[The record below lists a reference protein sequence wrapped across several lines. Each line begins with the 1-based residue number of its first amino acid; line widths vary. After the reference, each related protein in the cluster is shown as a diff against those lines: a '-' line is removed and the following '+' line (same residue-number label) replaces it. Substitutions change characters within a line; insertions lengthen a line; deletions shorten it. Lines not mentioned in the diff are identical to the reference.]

1 MEGFLAALVVSFG
14 VIFVAELGDKSQ
26 LMALTF
32 ATRYKPVPVLIGI
45 TVATAVVH
53 LASVA
58 IGYGLGAALPTGW
71 ISLVAG
77 LAFLGFGAWTLRGDT
92 LTEEEKR
99 KAEKTGKSADRRGR
113 CRVLPG
119 RAGRQDDARHHHPG
133 HPVRLVRHLAR
144 LDASAWWPPT
154 RWPSWSAGCSAG
166 KLPEKTIRYGAAVL
180 FAICGL
186 WLILEAVDRA
196 DLTADPYR
204 RAARRVG
211 QSARGA
217 PRDHHLPLA
226 VGGETAESGG

>member
-1 MEGFLAALVVSFG
+1 MEGFLVALAVSFG

-32 ATRYKPVPVLIGI
+32 ATRFKPIPVLVGI

-77 LAFLGFGAWTLRGDT
+77 LAFLGFGVWTLRGDK

-99 KAEKTGKSADRRGR
+99 KAERGGRSAVVAVGVAFFLAELGDKTMLATITLATKYGWFGTWLGSTLGMVAADALAILVGR
-113 CRVLPG
+113 LLG
-119 RAGRQDDARHHHPG
+119 
-133 HPVRLVRHLAR
+133 RHL
-144 LDASAWWPPT
+144 
-154 RWPSWSAGCSAG
+154 
-166 KLPEKTIRYGAAVL
+166 PERTIRYGAALL

-186 WLILEAVDRA
+186 WLIFEAV
-196 DLTADPYR
+196 
-204 RAARRVG
+204 
-211 QSARGA
+211 
-217 PRDHHLPLA
+217 
-226 VGGETAESGG
+226 AEL